1 MNSQNNTLSKIS
13 EKPIPLA
20 IIKMAIPTIISMLV
34 LSLYGMTDIFFVS
47 KLGTS
52 ASAAVGIVFSILT
65 MMQAVGSMIG
75 IGAGN
80 LLSKSLGE
88 KNLSKASNI
97 ASVAFFLSIIFG
109 LLVMT
114 LGIIFKTELMHFLG
128 ATKTILPFAE
138 DFAHYLL
145 LASPIMCCSFVLNI
159 LLRSQGKPNLSMIG
173 LSFGALT
180 NIFLEPIFIFSLNL
194 GIKGAGI
201 ATLCGQVVGFLL
213 LLFLYLKHNNLAKIH
228 FSHIFAN
235 TRQYFI
241 AICFGGSPS
250 LLRQGLVV
258 IANVLINIHARSYGD
273 AAIAAFSITN
283 RIALIAVSVLF
294 GLGQGFQPIAGFSYG
309 AKKFDRI
316 KTAYFFTLIF
326 GTIIQTILCFFL
338 YRYASETMT
347 FFQKNSEVVQ
357 IGTKILQFIAISLPF
372 IPITIVT
379 NMIFQVAGKIGISI
393 FLSSCRQGIFFL
405 PLIFVLPRFFG
416 IIGLELCQPL
426 ANILSAIISI
436 PFIVFYFYQEKRK

>member
-1 MNSQNNTLSKIS
+1 MYSQNNTLSKIS

-20 IIKMAIPTIISMLV
+20 IIKMAIPTIVSMLV

-201 ATLCGQVVGFLL
+201 ATLCGQVVGFIGM
-213 LLFLYLKHNNLAKIH
+213 LFLYLKQKNLAKIH
-228 FSHIFAN
+228 LSAFFLNVKHYFS
-235 TRQYFI
+235 T
-241 AICFGGSPS
+241 ICIGGSPT

-258 IANVLINIHARSYGD
+258 IANVLINVHARSYGD

-294 GLGQGFQPIAGFSYG
+294 GLGQGFQPIVAFAYG

-316 KTAYFFTLIF
+316 KNAYFFTLIF
-326 GTIIQTILCFFL
+326 GTIIQTILCFL
-338 YRYASETMT
+338 
-347 FFQKNSEVVQ
+347 
-357 IGTKILQFIAISLPF
+357 IQFPYCTPERFCIRTYSSGKISLN
-372 IPITIVT
+372 TW
-379 NMIFQVAGKIGISI
+379 
-393 FLSSCRQGIFFL
+393 
-405 PLIFVLPRFFG
+405 
-416 IIGLELCQPL
+416 
-426 ANILSAIISI
+426 
-436 PFIVFYFYQEKRK
+436 